1 MLLEPVKFSTAV
13 QGLLL
18 AQKEAISV
26 GSVAGGE
33 HLCFVGNCVKL
44 SFNFIQSCA
53 SVTYLMYVYILN
65 IPINVSFQVQGG
77 RKKTSTF
84 TWLSLVS
91 SKGTQCELACFLVVT
106 SLFMN

>member
-33 HLCFVGNCVKL
+33 HLCFVGNNLKIFLKL
-44 SFNFIQSCA
+44 KARVNHTMIIS
-53 SVTYLMYVYILN
+53 
-65 IPINVSFQVQGG
+65 
-77 RKKTSTF
+77 
-84 TWLSLVS
+84 
-91 SKGTQCELACFLVVT
+91 
-106 SLFMN
+106 